1 MSKKHET
8 IKRKLIKIY
17 KEIALERSFSCTG
30 CGMSGHSVPLS
41 HSHIIP
47 RSRRADLT
55 LDKRNIT
62 YHCLSI
68 DRKGCHDKWESS
80 IKMIKGL
87 SNDYE
92 WTNESEYTK
101 QLFMLSTIGYIIT
114 HNDHREQLNKFL
126 LEIGKEIKENQN
138 IIKQAKHYAYITK
151 K

>member
-1 MSKKHET
+1 MCKD
-8 IKRKLIKIY
+8 
-17 KEIALERSFSCTG
+17 KEIIYSTAEC
-30 CGMSGHSVPLS
+30 
-41 HSHIIP
+41 IQQ
-47 RSRRADLT
+47 
-55 LDKRNIT
+55 
-62 YHCLSI
+62 
-68 DRKGCHDKWESS
+68 S